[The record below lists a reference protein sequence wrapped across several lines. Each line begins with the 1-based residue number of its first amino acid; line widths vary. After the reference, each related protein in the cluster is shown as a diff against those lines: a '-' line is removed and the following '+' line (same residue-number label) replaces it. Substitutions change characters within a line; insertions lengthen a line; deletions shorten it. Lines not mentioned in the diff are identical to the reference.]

1 MSIKQSISI
10 VVSAVIGGVVGAS
23 IVLSEVRAQDFSE
36 WVKNAK
42 TLTANSINLTDGT
55 GRVRCRLT
63 AEGGNP
69 ICFFYGSGGGTM
81 MRIGLLG
88 PEDNNTPF
96 ISMNDKDRHERLGIG
111 LSEAADVGLISYLR
125 MRDEL
130 GHDGLIARSNS
141 IEGATLDLSKG
152 ETGIYAN
159 SRENETSILFSNSN
173 GKARMEL
180 GLDKRG
186 KPVFWR
192 NSAGMKPV
200 DSKQI
205 TKTFKRLKSEN
216 EQIIKKTKEIQ
227 IWSDD
232 ENAKP

>member
-1 MSIKQSISI
+1 MCIKQSVSI
-10 VVSAVIGGVVGAS
+10 AVSAVIGGVVGAS

-36 WVKNAK
+36 WAKNPK
-42 TLTANSINLTDGT
+42 VLTANRLNLTDGK
-55 GRVRCRLT
+55 GAIRCSIT

-69 ICFFYGSGGGTM
+69 ICFFHGSGGETR

-88 PEDNNTPF
+88 PEDDNAPF
-96 ISMNDKDRHERLGIG
+96 IAMNDKDGHERLGAG
-111 LSEAADVGLISYLR
+111 LSEAADLGLISYLR

-130 GHDGLIARSNS
+130 GHDGLVARSNS

-152 ETGIYAN
+152 ESGIYAN
-159 SRENETSILFSNSN
+159 SRENETSILFSNAN

-180 GLDKRG
+180 GLDNRG

-192 NSAGMKPV
+192 NSQGMKPV

-205 TKTFKRLKSEN
+205 TKIFKRLV
-216 EQIIKKTKEIQ
+216 KKTKEIQ